1 MKEAVVYPHYLI
13 CFKKAL
19 MSMNTKI
26 VLDNIKKRRKALGL
40 TQKDV
45 ANRLFMDER
54 NYSKIERGC
63 KKSIDLSLIFSLS
76 EILETS
82 IVTLLTEDQKE
93 TMEEN
98 ASNETMLS
106 IMFNVLS
113 KVSDQQQQLA
123 NEMKTIQSKL
133 KMDLPPL
140 SDKRNALD
148 SKN

>member
-1 MKEAVVYPHYLI
+1 
-13 CFKKAL
+13 
-19 MSMNTKI
+19 MNTKI

-63 KKSIDLSLIFSLS
+63 KKSIDLNLVFNLS

-82 IVTLLTEDQKE
+82 IVELLREDKTEVV
-93 TMEEN
+93 EN
-98 ASNETMLS
+98 TSSNETMMNIL
-106 IMFNVLS
+106 FNVLS
-113 KVSDQQQQLA
+113 RVSEQQQQLV
-123 NEMKTIQSKL
+123 NEIKTIQSKL

-140 SDKRNALD
+140 SERRRSLD
-148 SKN
+148 PKN